1 MENGKGDVHMT
12 SQEKKKEKER
22 SMLLK
27 HMISTLQ
34 PLSEA

>member
-12 SQEKKKEKER
+12 SQGKKKEKER

-27 HMISTLQ
+27 HMIPTLE